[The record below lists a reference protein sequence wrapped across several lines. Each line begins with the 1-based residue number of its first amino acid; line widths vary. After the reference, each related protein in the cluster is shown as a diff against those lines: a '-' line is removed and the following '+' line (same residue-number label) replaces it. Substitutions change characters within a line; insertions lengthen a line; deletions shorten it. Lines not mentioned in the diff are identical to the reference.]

1 MFLFIQRINNEY
13 SQGED
18 RFDRTCNPIN
28 ISEFTHDA
36 KIILTNIYSNDIE
49 QFTSFLNNSNLSL
62 PDFINNK

>member
-1 MFLFIQRINNEY
+1 MFLFIQHINNEY

-18 RFDRTCNPIN
+18 RFDRFCNSIN
-28 ISEFTHDA
+28 TSEFTHDA

>member
-18 RFDRTCNPIN
+18 RFDRTCNSIN
-28 ISEFTHDA
+28 TSEFTHDA

-49 QFTSFLNNSNLSL
+49 
-62 PDFINNK
+62 

>member
-18 RFDRTCNPIN
+18 RFDRTCNLIN
-28 ISEFTHDA
+28 TSEFTHDV

-62 PDFINNK
+62 PGFINNK

>member
-49 QFTSFLNNSNLSL
+49 
-62 PDFINNK
+62 

>member
-18 RFDRTCNPIN
+18 RFDRTCNSIN

-62 PDFINNK
+62 SDFINNK

>member
-36 KIILTNIYSNDIE
+36 KIILINIYSNDIE
-49 QFTSFLNNSNLSL
+49 HNSNLSL

>member
-18 RFDRTCNPIN
+18 RFDRTCNSIN
-28 ISEFTHDA
+28 TSEFTHDS